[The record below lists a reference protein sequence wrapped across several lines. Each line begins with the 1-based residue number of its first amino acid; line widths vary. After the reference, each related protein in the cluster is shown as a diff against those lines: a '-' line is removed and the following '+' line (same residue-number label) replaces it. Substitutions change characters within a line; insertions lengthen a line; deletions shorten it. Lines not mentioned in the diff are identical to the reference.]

1 MWLSTN
7 HINHNLQG
15 TTKGVVHAVPSFPLY
30 AHCIYASYS
39 ICFLSVFG
47 PTSQFFVSSLF
58 SAPRLN
64 LLYVVC
70 FRPQV
75 WIFCTKSI
83 FGPTSEFLD
92 LVSQLILRDLY
103 RAKYAGSCPRIAQIF
118 PNFPKWNIF
127 LNQKVVIPERFGR
140 VHTTLQSTYYQEV
153 PMRKKKIEVL
163 QMLDGEPIWLV
174 LCLMGWFCLT
184 VFRTSMVWFGL
195 LSLFTDAWP
204 VSGCLELVS
213 PSLSLAY
220 ILFHTNGWLEPIYN
234 GDHGRGFQTMVLS
247 CHPFWFLSVWVG
259 WFL

>member
-1 MWLSTN
+1 MSGNRTRGVRVTGGNVTNYTNTDLTRLHDSDSLHRWKKLSMFEF
-7 HINHNLQG
+7 
-15 TTKGVVHAVPSFPLY
+15 SFPGKRSLQPTF
-30 AHCIYASYS
+30 HHTVIPWWIYRIPFELRSQASLGSISTVVGDHTGTLSAVCFTTFYS

-47 PTSQFFVSSLF
+47 PTSQLFVSSLF

-75 WIFCTKSI
+75 WVFCTKSI

-140 VHTTLQSTYYQEV
+140 VHTTLPSTYY
-153 PMRKKKIEVL
+153 
-163 QMLDGEPIWLV
+163 
-174 LCLMGWFCLT
+174 
-184 VFRTSMVWFGL
+184 
-195 LSLFTDAWP
+195 
-204 VSGCLELVS
+204 
-213 PSLSLAY
+213 
-220 ILFHTNGWLEPIYN
+220 
-234 GDHGRGFQTMVLS
+234 
-247 CHPFWFLSVWVG
+247 
-259 WFL
+259 